1 MFCRTTRD
9 ARARRTAD
17 AAGTLRALL
26 IDVNRTWSWS
36 WSWFLQMRGCFSCS
50 PPAAR
55 TELASPLPKAVSWS
69 KLSRPIPQTARRE
82 RAGQRHCTGHTQSRP
97 SSATIKQPQFTSST
111 KSHSRTPSRR
121 CCCSSCSCP
130 PRVVLL
136 ALATEPASGKNT
148 SAPPAE
154 GDVAP
159 AGGGGDGCCRLARR
173 RNFLRTGNG
182 GAEHR

>member
-1 MFCRTTRD
+1 
-9 ARARRTAD
+9 
-17 AAGTLRALL
+17 
-26 IDVNRTWSWS
+26 
-36 WSWFLQMRGCFSCS
+36 MRGCFSCS

-111 KSHSRTPSRR
+111 KSHSRSRR